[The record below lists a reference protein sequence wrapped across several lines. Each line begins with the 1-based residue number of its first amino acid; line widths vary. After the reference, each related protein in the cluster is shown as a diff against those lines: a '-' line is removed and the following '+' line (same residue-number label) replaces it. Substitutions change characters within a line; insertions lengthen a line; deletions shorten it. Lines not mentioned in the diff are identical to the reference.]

1 MLMKRTGE
9 LIKSEM
15 EKAGMSLKD
24 FSKAMGLSKSKA
36 TDLLN
41 GKEPLTESQCS
52 SLCIA
57 FPSTK
62 RGDWI
67 AYDHSYQEQRKKL
80 EEI

>member
-36 TDLLN
+36 TDFLN
-41 GKEPLTESQCS
+41 GKEPLSDRDCV
-52 SLCIA
+52 LLGNA
-57 FPSTK
+57 FPDTSETQW
-62 RGDWI
+62 RV
-67 AYDHSYQEQRKKL
+67 YDLNYQEQRKKL
-80 EEI
+80 EES